1 MINIEPTISVSY
13 SAITDANIAIRYL
26 LTVPPIV
33 ALDFEVSSKYT
44 QTERD
49 EFKQILTSLTDPE
62 DIRLMQQAIDA
73 NGLSHPSLTKITH
86 LSLATS
92 DKEGVVFIFNNNAIE
107 KTVLHW
113 VVTTSKKQIWH
124 NASFDFKQIY
134 YRTKRFPKNYED
146 TMLITKSIL
155 NHVENNK
162 AEVGLKKLMG
172 HLYGSWGL
180 SEDYF
185 TLEQMHNETVLKYA
199 VTDACATFR
208 AFQDLER
215 YRNEIQNKGI
225 L

>member
-1 MINIEPTISVSY
+1 MTTITIEPSIQVEY
-13 SAITDANIAIRYL
+13 EAITNAKKAALYL
-26 LTVPPIV
+26 MSTPPII
-33 ALDFEVSSKYT
+33 ALDFEVASKYT
-44 QTERD
+44 ED
-49 EFKQILTSLTDPE
+49 EKKELSEMLTTLTDPE
-62 DIRLMQQAIDA
+62 DIRLTQQAVDS

-92 DKEGVVFIFNNNAIE
+92 DRNGIVFIFDNKELERI
-107 KTVLHW
+107 VLSW
-113 VVTTSKKQIWH
+113 LVTTPKLQIWH

-134 YRTKRFPKNYED
+134 YHTGRFPKNYED
-146 TMLITKSIL
+146 TLLLAKCIL

-185 TLEQMHNETVLKYA
+185 TLEQMHNETVHRYA

-208 AFQDLER
+208 CFQDLQK
-215 YRNEIQNKGI
+215 YRCENLN
-225 L
+225 